1 MSTHNIPLSILKL
14 KFTKIQNADLGF
26 FCQGLKNEFETAVV
40 NESSVF
46 EPLKFYCI
54 WKPASDIL
62 SILQTLRSNMF
73 NLTLLLFSQSDCE
86 FYNMS
91 GSHFHLQI
99 VSSFDCCWCLYSFY
113 RKVRNIKIFIGIPN
127 RLFSE

>member
-1 MSTHNIPLSILKL
+1 M
-14 KFTKIQNADLGF
+14 GF

-46 EPLKFYCI
+46 EPLKSYCI

-62 SILQTLRSNMF
+62 SILQTLRPNMF

-99 VSSFDCCWCLYSFY
+99 VSSFDCSWCLYSFY